1 MIIQNEEFGRI
12 EVRDIPISEG
22 DFSETED
29 FYGTYTWSGRVL
41 VSGNISAIT
50 GEKDW
55 YHVITVQ
62 DDGTD
67 RREVFK
73 GQIPQLEGAN
83 GIRWMC
89 CPDNKRILLG
99 DYVLECEPD
108 IDRCESARLVQL
120 VYPAQLAE
128 AQGIFCRWSEIIIA
142 PDNEHMCWTTLT
154 MTGAVN
160 YLGRLV
166 KKQDCY
172 VLEDVC
178 IVSTTKDSMPD
189 PAHEGCVLPLPVRGG
204 EVKQF
209 IRGGRALTMVGNGDS
224 ITESV
229 VQPLDSEEIIQI
241 THTPGYEE
249 TTIFSPDERLG
260 VVMSPRFSYKTNC
273 AVFGLVP
280 QPYSMAVRS
289 KVINIFYMYCVS
301 GVRVF
306 RKGNVGPVL
315 ITIEKSRS
323 GGRSYQG
330 VDLSDPEGRWVYYSP
345 ISWHPDS
352 TRAMWNERTRPMED
366 RADDAAEDRT
376 DGAAEGKA
384 PEGKPLGGLAKC
396 RLRMCRLLDREAA
409 EPVPAAVT
417 PSAAEI
423 PYAVTLDGSIK
434 QQTLESEFPM
444 KIMGKAEGYVV
455 NDCRPGNPTV
465 CETVYHNFSDDG
477 KTFFNGRLDVS
488 APASM
493 FAPGETVFCADLK
506 VSGEHSGEMKL
517 RAVFRR
523 DGIHAP
529 AMLSFA
535 EGADGLPES
544 RGYSS
549 YDGVTMKIED
559 MEP

>member
-1 MIIQNEEFGRI
+1 MIIQDDAFGRI
-12 EVRDIPISEG
+12 EVRDIPLAEG
-22 DFSETED
+22 EFSGAED

-41 VSGNISAIT
+41 VSGNISAEK

-55 YHVITVQ
+55 YQVITVN
-62 DDGTD
+62 DDGSD

-73 GQIPQLEGAN
+73 GQIPQMEGAN

-108 IDRCESARLVQL
+108 IDRCRSARLVQ
-120 VYPAQLAE
+120 VRYPEELTQ

-142 PDNEHMCWTTLT
+142 PDNVHMCWTTLT
-154 MTGAVN
+154 MNGAVN
-160 YLGRLV
+160 FLGRLIRTEE
-166 KKQDCY
+166 DY

-189 PAHEGCVLPLPVRGG
+189 PAHEGCVLPLTVRGG

-229 VQPLDSEEIIQI
+229 VQPLDSEEILQI

-249 TTIFSPDERLG
+249 TTIFSPDEKLG
-260 VVMSPRFSYKTNC
+260 VVMSPRFSEKTNC

-280 QPYSMAVRS
+280 QPHSMAVRG
-289 KVINIFYMYCVS
+289 KIINIFYMYCVS
-301 GVRVF
+301 GVRAF
-306 RKGNVGPVL
+306 REGNVGPVL
-315 ITIEKSRS
+315 IDIEKSCAQKRCYS
-323 GGRSYQG
+323 G
-330 VDLSDPEGRWVYYSP
+330 VNLSDPEGKWVYYSP

-352 TRAMWNERTRPMED
+352 TRAMWNERTRPVQEGD
-366 RADDAAEDRT
+366 
-376 DGAAEGKA
+376 AEGRPSA
-384 PEGKPLGGLAKC
+384 GRQKC
-396 RLRMCRLLDREAA
+396 RLRMCRLLDRKAA
-409 EPVPAAVT
+409 QPVPAAVT
-417 PSAAEI
+417 PDAAEI
-423 PYAVTLDGSIK
+423 PYALPLDGSCG

-444 KIMGKAEGYVV
+444 KIMGKAEGYVI

-477 KTFFNGRLDVS
+477 RTFYNGRLDVS

-493 FAPGETVFCADLK
+493 FAPGKTVFSADLD
-506 VSGEHSGEMKL
+506 VSGEHCGEMKL
-517 RAVFRR
+517 RAVFSR

-535 EGADGLPES
+535 EGEDGLPES

>member
-12 EVRDIPISEG
+12 EVRDIPLSN
-22 DFSETED
+22 DFFSETDD

-41 VSGNISAIT
+41 VSGNISAKT

-67 RREVFK
+67 VREVFK
-73 GQIPQLEGAN
+73 GQIPQREGAN

-108 IDRCESARLVQL
+108 IDHCESAILIPLIYPVQL
-120 VYPAQLAE
+120 TE
-128 AQGIFCRWSEIIIA
+128 AQGIFCHWSEIIIA

-166 KKQDCY
+166 RKQDCY
-172 VLEDVC
+172 MLEDVC

-189 PAHEGCVLPLPVRGG
+189 SAHEGCVLPLPVRGG

-209 IRGGRALTMVGNGDS
+209 IQGGRALTMVGNGDS

-229 VQPLDSEEIIQI
+229 VQSLENEEIIQI
-241 THTPGYEE
+241 TNTPGYEE
-249 TTIFSPDERLG
+249 TTIFSPDEKLG
-260 VVMSPRFSYKTNC
+260 VVMSPRFSEKTNC
-273 AVFGLVP
+273 AIFGLVP

-301 GVRVF
+301 GVRAF

-315 ITIEKSRS
+315 IDIEKSCTL
-323 GGRSYQG
+323 GRSYQG

-352 TRAMWNERTRPMED
+352 TRAMWNERTRLSE
-366 RADDAAEDRT
+366 R
-376 DGAAEGKA
+376 GAAEGIQN
-384 PEGKPLGGLAKC
+384 C
-396 RLRMCRLLDREAA
+396 RLRMCKLLDRKAA
-409 EPVPAAVT
+409 DPTPAAVT
-417 PSAAEI
+417 PSSVEI
-423 PYAVTLDGSIK
+423 PYAVSLDNSSW

-444 KIMGKAEGYVV
+444 KIMGKKEGHVI
-455 NDCRPGNPTV
+455 NDCKLGNPVV
-465 CETVYHNFSDDG
+465 CETIYDNFSDDG
-477 KTFFNGRLDVS
+477 KTFYNGRLDVS
-488 APASM
+488 APASI
-493 FAPGETVFCADLK
+493 FAPGETVFLADLK
-506 VSGEHSGEMKL
+506 VSGEHNGEMKL

-523 DGIHAP
+523 DDIHAP
-529 AMLSFA
+529 AMLSFKR
-535 EGADGLPES
+535 GADGLPES

-549 YDGVTMKIED
+549 YDGVTMRIED